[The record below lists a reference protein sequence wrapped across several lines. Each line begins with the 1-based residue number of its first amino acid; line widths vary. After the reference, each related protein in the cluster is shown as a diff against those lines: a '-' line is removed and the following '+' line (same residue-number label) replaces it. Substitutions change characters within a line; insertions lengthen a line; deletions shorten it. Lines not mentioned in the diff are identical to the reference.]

1 MNLNEL
7 AKEAHQIA
15 VDHGWWEKE
24 PSFGDLVALMHS
36 ELSEALEEYR
46 AGRPMVWHGCMFP
59 DPESQYE
66 CEMNE
71 GCKQNRE
78 TCTARDKK
86 PEGIAVELAD
96 CIIRIL
102 DWMGKEQMDAQE
114 LLDESKKRAGIMADV
129 PKRIYDA
136 SMGDCIFRWHL
147 LLSLGYGCWC
157 RTSGTYA
164 AALRI
169 ALCMA
174 EIMDWAGKEG
184 VDMDAIIREKMDY
197 NRTRPYRHGGKLL

>member
-7 AKEAHQIA
+7 ANEAHQIA
-15 VDHGWWEKE
+15 VEHGWWSPE
-24 PSFGDLVALMHS
+24 PSFGDLVSLMHS

-78 TCTARDKK
+78 TCKARDKK

-102 DWMGKEQMDAQE
+102 DW
-114 LLDESKKRAGIMADV
+114 
-129 PKRIYDA
+129 
-136 SMGDCIFRWHL
+136 
-147 LLSLGYGCWC
+147 
-157 RTSGTYA
+157 
-164 AALRI
+164 
-169 ALCMA
+169 
-174 EIMDWAGKEG
+174 AGKEG
-184 VDMDAIIREKMDY
+184 VDMESIIKEKMAY

>member
-15 VDHGWWEKE
+15 VEHGWWSPE

-46 AGRPMVWHGCMFP
+46 AGRPMLWYSCDVSDACYEPGHYHYNVHCCRGCGHRG
-59 DPESQYE
+59 Y
-66 CEMNE
+66 
-71 GCKQNRE
+71 
-78 TCTARDKK
+78 K

-102 DWMGKEQMDAQE
+102 DFFGNSCVDIDGIIERKKNAKIEVPENFGDMIARLHMDLSMAYDTE
-114 LLDESKKRAGIMADV
+114 YRKTVSVMKLIFCIM
-129 PKRIYDA
+129 RI
-136 SMGDCIFRWHL
+136 HK
-147 LLSLGYGCWC
+147 
-157 RTSGTYA
+157 
-164 AALRI
+164 
-169 ALCMA
+169 
-174 EIMDWAGKEG
+174 WATKNN
-184 VDMDAIIREKMDY
+184 VDMEPIIRKKMAY